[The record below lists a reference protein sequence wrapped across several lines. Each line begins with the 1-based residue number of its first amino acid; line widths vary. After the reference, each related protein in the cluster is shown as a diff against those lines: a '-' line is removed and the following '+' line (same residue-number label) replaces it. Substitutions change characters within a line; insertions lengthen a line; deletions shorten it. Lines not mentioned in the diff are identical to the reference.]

1 MGRKDTSWRV
11 PGEFGDIFEFD
22 AVVCRDI
29 WRVAGKKEKN
39 RLSPY
44 FIFGT
49 GKKIAHHLMIS
60 QNFVNAHKIG
70 KVHDNYNN
78 YYDEQQHH
86 NLFSYRIEKISSV
99 FAITC
104 IVLAFVYILFAIIY
118 TTCGGMSDDSD
129 IDYDS
134 STARRNWANYE
145 MSTHTGGGSGG
156 GGGDRLRHRSR
167 RQMRNASDKQEP
179 LMGMPPGAITD
190 NEGFI
195 TDMVS
200 TSSGSSL
207 GSNSWE
213 REREKQ
219 FSGTLT

>member
-1 MGRKDTSWRV
+1 MES
-11 PGEFGDIFEFD
+11 
-22 AVVCRDI
+22 CS
-29 WRVAGKKEKN
+29 
-39 RLSPY
+39 LSST
-44 FIFGT
+44 IILH
-49 GKKIAHHLMIS
+49 KKIAHLMLARWHHLMIVLRVS
-60 QNFVNAHKIG
+60 FSLSYTLRDQNVIWE

-118 TTCGGMSDDSD
+118 TTCGGMSDDGD
-129 IDYDS
+129 IYYDE
-134 STARRNWANYE
+134 RRNWANYE
-145 MSTHTGGGSGG
+145 MSTHHHTGRGGSGGGG

-167 RQMRNASDKQEP
+167 RKMRNATDKQEP
-179 LMGMPPGAITD
+179 LMGSGMPPGAITD

-200 TSSGSSL
+200 TSSGSSM
-207 GSNSWE
+207 GSNPW
-213 REREKQ
+213 EREKQ

>member
-1 MGRKDTSWRV
+1 MQTHIIFVGR
-11 PGEFGDIFEFD
+11 
-22 AVVCRDI
+22 
-29 WRVAGKKEKN
+29 
-39 RLSPY
+39 
-44 FIFGT
+44 
-49 GKKIAHHLMIS
+49 
-60 QNFVNAHKIG
+60 

-78 YYDEQQHH
+78 YYNEQQHH

-129 IDYDS
+129 IYYDT
-134 STARRNWANYE
+134 STERRNWANYE
-145 MSTHTGGGSGG
+145 MSTHAGGGS
-156 GGGDRLRHRSR
+156 GGDRLRHRSR
-167 RQMRNASDKQEP
+167 RKMRNASDKQEP
-179 LMGMPPGAITD
+179 LMGSGMPPGTITD

-207 GSNSWE
+207 GSNPW
-213 REREKQ
+213 EREKQ
-219 FSGTLT
+219 FPGTLT

>member
-1 MGRKDTSWRV
+1 MFAEIINFSQLHFVSNNFACEHTHDNPGGGR
-11 PGEFGDIFEFD
+11 
-22 AVVCRDI
+22 
-29 WRVAGKKEKN
+29 
-39 RLSPY
+39 
-44 FIFGT
+44 
-49 GKKIAHHLMIS
+49 
-60 QNFVNAHKIG
+60 

-129 IDYDS
+129 LYYDS
-134 STARRNWANYE
+134 STERRNWANYE
-145 MSTHTGGGSGG
+145 MSTHAGEGS
-156 GGGDRLRHRSR
+156 GGDRLRHRPR
-167 RQMRNASDKQEP
+167 RKMRNASDKQEP
-179 LMGMPPGAITD
+179 LMGSGMPPGAITD

-207 GSNSWE
+207 GSNPW
-213 REREKQ
+213 EREKQ